1 MTCYFYDVDFFR
13 CVYLGGPLAA
23 VQQLHE
29 APQQRG
35 DALRHRL
42 PPVDVVAVED
52 VRREQAAQQFLAEE
66 VPAVLHARAQVLQG
80 GQAQAEVAPG
90 KLHDGVAQER
100 QVACYAIVA
109 AYGDGS
115 DVRLNNGVMMPAIGF
130 GVYQIPADET
140 ERAVGDAVE
149 TDYIDLLLIHQPLG
163 DYYGTYRAME
173 KACEAG
179 KARAIGLSNFYDARF
194 VDLAENMDIK
204 PAVVQLETHVF
215 SQQVKMR
222 HLAEKYGTHI
232 MAWSPLA
239 RGMNGLF
246 TNKTLKAIGEKY
258 GKDNAQVCLKFL
270 TDEGIIVLPQSTRT
284 ERMASNLAI
293 DDFSLGETDK
303 ELIRKMDTG
312 KALAA
317 DFNDPELAGYLLA
330 YDRNFNPRNK

>member
-1 MTCYFYDVDFFR
+1 MKTV
-13 CVYLGGPLAA
+13 
-23 VQQLHE
+23 
-29 APQQRG
+29 
-35 DALRHRL
+35 
-42 PPVDVVAVED
+42 
-52 VRREQAAQQFLAEE
+52 
-66 VPAVLHARAQVLQG
+66 
-80 GQAQAEVAPG
+80 
-90 KLHDGVAQER
+90 K
-100 QVACYAIVA
+100 
-109 AYGDGS
+109 
-115 DVRLNNGVMMPAIGF
+115 LNNGVEMPLMGYGVWQIAPEKCERYVSEALRAGYRLIDTAQAYYNEEGVGAAISNSG
-130 GVYQIPADET
+130 IPRSEIFITTKVWISNAGDGKAAASIDESL
-140 ERAVGDAVE
+140 RKLR
-149 TDYIDLLLIHQPLG
+149 TDYIDLLLVHQPFG

-173 KACEAG
+173 KAYGAG

-222 HLAEKYGTHI
+222 RLAERYGTRV

-246 TNKTLKAIGEKY
+246 TNGTLKAIGEKY

-270 TDEGIIVLPQSTRT
+270 TDEGIVVLPQSTRT

-293 DDFSLGETDK
+293 DDFSLSETDK

-330 YDRNFNPRNK
+330 YDRNFNPQNK

>member
-1 MTCYFYDVDFFR
+1 MKT
-13 CVYLGGPLAA
+13 
-23 VQQLHE
+23 
-29 APQQRG
+29 
-35 DALRHRL
+35 
-42 PPVDVVAVED
+42 
-52 VRREQAAQQFLAEE
+52 
-66 VPAVLHARAQVLQG
+66 
-80 GQAQAEVAPG
+80 
-90 KLHDGVAQER
+90 
-100 QVACYAIVA
+100 
-109 AYGDGS
+109 
-115 DVRLNNGVMMPAIGF
+115 VRLNNGIEMPMLGYGVWQIAPEECEHYVSEALKAGYRLIDTAQAYYNEEGVGAAISNSG
-130 GVYQIPADET
+130 IPRPEIFITTKVWISNAGDEKAAASID
-140 ERAVGDAVE
+140 ESLRKLQ
-149 TDYIDLLLIHQPLG
+149 TDYIDLLLVHQPFG

-173 KACEAG
+173 KAYEAG
-179 KARAIGLSNFYDARF
+179 KARAIGLSNYYDARF

-222 HLAEKYGTHI
+222 HLAERYGTRV

-270 TDEGIIVLPQSTRT
+270 TDEGVVVLPQSTRT

-312 KALAA
+312 KTLAA

>member
-1 MTCYFYDVDFFR
+1 MKTV
-13 CVYLGGPLAA
+13 
-23 VQQLHE
+23 
-29 APQQRG
+29 
-35 DALRHRL
+35 
-42 PPVDVVAVED
+42 
-52 VRREQAAQQFLAEE
+52 
-66 VPAVLHARAQVLQG
+66 
-80 GQAQAEVAPG
+80 
-90 KLHDGVAQER
+90 
-100 QVACYAIVA
+100 I
-109 AYGDGS
+109 
-115 DVRLNNGVMMPAIGF
+115 LNNGIEMPILGYGVWQITPEKCEYYVSEALKAGYRLIDTAQAYYNEEGVGAAISNSG
-130 GVYQIPADET
+130 IPRSEIFITTKVWISNAGDEKAAISID
-140 ERAVGDAVE
+140 ESLRKLR
-149 TDYIDLLLIHQPLG
+149 TDYIDLLLIHQPFG

-173 KACEAG
+173 KAYEAG
-179 KARAIGLSNFYDARF
+179 KVRAIGLSNFYDSRF

-246 TNKTLKAIGEKY
+246 TNETLKAIGEKY

-293 DDFSLGETDK
+293 DDFSLSETDK
-303 ELIRKMDTG
+303 ELIRNMDTG

-317 DFNDPELAGYLLA
+317 DFNDLELAEYLLT
-330 YDRNFNPRNK
+330 YDKNFNPQNK